1 MLCSVFVLSWP
12 RTRLKEGGG
21 RGRRGGGVREGLTRV
36 GIVVGVRVQVQFILM
51 ICACAC
57 FYGD

>member
-21 RGRRGGGVREGLTRV
+21 RGRREGVREGLTRV